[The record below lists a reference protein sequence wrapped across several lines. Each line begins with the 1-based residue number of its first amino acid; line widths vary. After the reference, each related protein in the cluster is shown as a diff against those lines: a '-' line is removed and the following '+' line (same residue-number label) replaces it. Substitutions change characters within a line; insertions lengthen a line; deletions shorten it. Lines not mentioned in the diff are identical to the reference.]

1 MSDMSEK
8 PPFEDVWRRI
18 SVRAGDTFFTKT
30 GLRFTYK
37 VRGEKVYISRA
48 RRPLTKTD
56 LRRAYEVSPIGR
68 PSQLSSAV
76 RSPSYV
82 WAILHDARITLKQW

>member
-1 MSDMSEK
+1 MSEK
-8 PPFEDVWRRI
+8 PPFDDVWRRI
-18 SVRAGDTFFTKT
+18 SVRAGDVFFTKT
-30 GLRFTYK
+30 GLRFTYR
-37 VRGEKVYISRA
+37 VEDTKVYVSRA
-48 RRPLTKTD
+48 RRPVSKTD
-56 LRRAYEVSPIGR
+56 LRRAYEASPLVG